1 MVQTAG
7 FLTVLAITHRRVSS
21 LENNLLL
28 LGAVTLHC
36 MQPHYIWVT
45 GVMPRSFIPLARTKR
60 AAWKRRSRAWKT
72 RIAVSVWY
80 CCRARRSSQ
89 VQPVSCV
96 RTVHIPCPH
105 AGHWDLDTHNLS
117 TDTPMLVAFTPA
129 VGNPLQCQQRTLLS
143 TKACWKGA
151 SSPFWYPQGRV
162 TRGDACKRNKQ
173 WLESENLPCTTGC
186 YSLRILLESLLL
198 LCLS

>member
-21 LENNLLL
+21 LEKNLLL
-28 LGAVTLHC
+28 LGDVTLHC

-72 RIAVSVWY
+72 RIAVSVRY
-80 CCRARRSSQ
+80 CCRPRQSSQ
-89 VQPVSCV
+89 EQPVSRVC
-96 RTVHIPCPH
+96 TVHIPCPQ
-105 AGHWDLDTHNLS
+105 AGHWDLDTQNWS
-117 TDTPMLVAFTPA
+117 TDTPMLAAFTPA
-129 VGNPLQCQQRTLLS
+129 VDNPLQCQQRTHLL
-143 TKACWKGA
+143 TQGRWKGA

-162 TRGDACKRNKQ
+162 TRGDACKRN
-173 WLESENLPCTTGC
+173 
-186 YSLRILLESLLL
+186 
-198 LCLS
+198 